1 MLSSQIKSKQT
12 NPSIK
17 KKIMRFPLSPFTP
30 WTRAMSLFHCC
41 LVSQNPF
48 QESQDVHFEV

>member
-12 NPSIK
+12 NPSSK
-17 KKIMRFPLSPFTP
+17 KKKMRFPLSPFTP

-41 LVSQNPF
+41 PVSQNPF